1 MSQPW
6 QRKLRVNSTK
16 KGTKIARQ
24 MKRYVLKKITPYTC
38 NVGTKTATSDKDGD
52 KILHICSCIAT
63 WKYHILSGYAE
74 KRIPISHKELG
85 SSHTF
90 YSH

>member
-1 MSQPW
+1 
-6 QRKLRVNSTK
+6 
-16 KGTKIARQ
+16 

-38 NVGTKTATSDKDGD
+38 NVGTKTATSDKDGG
-52 KILHICSCIAT
+52 KILHICSCIAAR
-63 WKYHILSGYAE
+63 KYQIHAGYAE
-74 KRIPISHKELG
+74 RIPILHKELG